1 MRLLLLLALPI
12 ALVSGCSKKEEPA
25 SRGPA
30 PMGEAERKRGEDAC
44 LAYVAR
50 LCACAE
56 DKGTQELKD
65 RCELHKGR
73 PDTVATALSAEGSP
87 EVSPMDIAQAQDAAR
102 KVIAACVQDMTK
114 LDGEGCP

>member
-1 MRLLLLLALPI
+1 VRFVLLLALL
-12 ALVSGCSKKEEPA
+12 AGCSKKEEPA
-25 SRGPA
+25 RKGPA
-30 PMGEAERKRGEDAC
+30 PMSEAERKRGEDAC

-50 LCACAE
+50 LCSCAE
-56 DKGTQELKD
+56 AKGTQELKD

-87 EVSPMDIAQAQDAAR
+87 EVATMDILQAQDAAR